1 MSEEDVQTLIFRQGF
16 STKNDV
22 SEFSGR
28 GVGIAALDSAVRSLG
43 GQIRIR
49 SQANQGTTI
58 DISIPTDQTLAL
70 LTGIA

>member
-1 MSEEDVQTLIFRQGF
+1 MDDTEVQTLIFRQGF
-16 STKNDV
+16 STKSDV

-28 GVGIAALDSAVRSLG
+28 GVGIAALDNAVRSLG

-49 SQANQGTTI
+49 SQSGRGTTI
-58 DISIPTDQTLAL
+58 EISIPTEQTLAL